1 LAESDGQERTEDATP
16 RRLQQAREKGQVA
29 RSKELASVSVLVV
42 GSVALMWFGEGLA
55 RALFNIMGR
64 LFDLQREEIFD
75 QTKLFDIALG
85 SMGALLLPLLLILF
99 VLFVAALIGAAGVGG
114 ISFSAEAAMPK
125 LSKMNPLSGL
135 KRMVGMQSWVEL
147 IKSILKVSL
156 VSGVAFYLIEAAKED
171 LFQLSLD
178 VFPQNIFHA
187 LDILLNFIL
196 LISCSLL
203 VVVAIDIPFQ
213 IWQHANQ
220 LKMTKQEVKDE
231 YKDTEGKPEVKGR
244 IRMLQREAAQRRM
257 MAEVPQADVIVT
269 NPEHFSVALR
279 YNQTTDKA
287 PIVVAKGVDHMAMKI
302 REIAREHDIYIVPAP
317 PLARALYHSTE
328 LEQEIPDG
336 LFTAVAQVLA
346 YVFQLKQYRRK
357 GGQRPTLKGG
367 DLPIPPDLRQ
377 DS

>member
-1 LAESDGQERTEDATP
+1 MAESDGQERTEDATP

-42 GSVALMWFGEGLA
+42 GSVALMWFGDALA
-55 RALFNIMGR
+55 RGLYSVMGR
-64 LFDLQREEIFD
+64 LFNLSREEIFD
-75 QTKLFDIALG
+75 HVKLFDIALG
-85 SMGALLLPLLLILF
+85 SLTSLLMPLLLILIT
-99 VLFVAALIGAAGVGG
+99 LFIAAVAGAAGVGG
-114 ISFSAEAAMPK
+114 ISFSMEAAMPK
-125 LSKMNPLSGL
+125 ASKMNPLSGL
-135 KRMVGMQSWVEL
+135 KRMVGLQSWVEL
-147 IKSILKVSL
+147 IKSILKVAL
-156 VSGVAFYLIEAAKED
+156 VSGMAFYLIDAAKED
-171 LFQLSLD
+171 LFQLSMD
-178 VFPQNIFHA
+178 VYPQNIFHA

-257 MAEVPQADVIVT
+257 MSEVPQADVIVT

-279 YNQTTDKA
+279 YKQDTDRA
-287 PIVVAKGVDHMAMKI
+287 PIVVAKGTDHMALKI
-302 REIAREHDIYIVPAP
+302 REIAREHDIYVIPAP

-328 LEQEIPDG
+328 LEQQIPDG

-346 YVFQLKQYRRK
+346 YVFQLKQYRKR
-357 GGQRPTLKGG
+357 GGERPRFKAS
-367 DLPIPPDLRQ
+367 DLPIPPDLRK
-377 DS
+377 

>member
-1 LAESDGQERTEDATP
+1 MAESDGQERTEDATP

-42 GSVALMWFGEGLA
+42 GAVSLMWFGESLA
-55 RALFNIMGR
+55 RALFTVMER
-64 LFDLQREEIFD
+64 LFSLSREEIFD
-75 QTKLFDIALG
+75 HVKLFDIALG
-85 SMGALLLPLLLILF
+85 SLTSLILPLILIL
-99 VLFVAALIGAAGVGG
+99 VTLFIAAVAGAAGVGG
-114 ISFSAEAAMPK
+114 ISFSVEAAMPK

-135 KRMVGMQSWVEL
+135 KRMVGVQSWVEL
-147 IKSILKVSL
+147 IKSILKVAL
-156 VSGVAFYLIEAAKED
+156 VSGMAFYLINAAKED
-171 LFQLSLD
+171 LFQLSMD

-187 LDILLNFIL
+187 LDILLNFVL

-203 VVVAIDIPFQ
+203 IVVAIDIPFQ

-231 YKDTEGKPEVKGR
+231 YKETEGKPEVKGR

-279 YNQTTDKA
+279 YKQNTDRA
-287 PIVVAKGVDHMAMKI
+287 PIVVAKGTDHMALKI
-302 REIAREHDIYIVPAP
+302 REIAREHDIYVIPAP

-346 YVFQLKQYRRK
+346 YVFQLKQYRKR
-357 GGQRPTLKGG
+357 GGQRPNLKTSE
-367 DLPIPPDLRQ
+367 LPIPPDLRK
-377 DS
+377 